1 MIHEGNLV
9 IPVVIQ
15 IRERQDERERPWLV
29 KRQKYLETPT
39 HMATVGNVKEGSLS
53 GFMTMV
59 GKGEQWWVEEE
70 T

>member
-1 MIHEGNLV
+1 MHMC
-9 IPVVIQ
+9 Q
-15 IRERQDERERPWLV
+15 IKACFVSRERHNETQRAEIQN
-29 KRQKYLETPT
+29 RQKELEITRCRR
-39 HMATVGNVKEGSLS
+39 GKRGEQEKGSLS

>member
-1 MIHEGNLV
+1 MNFHLKKE
-9 IPVVIQ
+9 
-15 IRERQDERERPWLV
+15 
-29 KRQKYLETPT
+29 LETPT

-59 GKGEQWWVEEE
+59 GKGEQWWVEKE